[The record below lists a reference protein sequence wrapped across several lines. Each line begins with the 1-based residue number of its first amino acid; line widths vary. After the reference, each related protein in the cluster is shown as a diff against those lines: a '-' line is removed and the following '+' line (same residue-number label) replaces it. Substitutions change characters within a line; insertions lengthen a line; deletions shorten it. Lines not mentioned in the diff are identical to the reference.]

1 MQNMKNLWEIA
12 DILGIES
19 RRPAK
24 KENFFKGV
32 LMGIGIYAIGSF
44 LRNTLSRF
52 LKTHQSK

>member
-1 MQNMKNLWEIA
+1 MKNLWEIA